1 MFISDADEDDQ
12 LAAAIAA
19 SLKETT
25 QSTSKVLGT
34 NSDSDDSDSEFFE
47 ESFSAENSNSASTLP
62 SFSSKNYAKLVESA
76 KSKLIYLLLSF
87 DYKIRMNLF
96 GYGVSI
102 FGPKIL
108 WHTFFF
114 FKFRPFSFHFECM
127 KTRGHVEH
135 PTIYMYFCLFFQ
147 LKPTPKSNRKKVTKI
162 LRIGKFI

>member
-47 ESFSAENSNSASTLP
+47 ESFSAENSNSNSASTLP

-76 KSKLIYLLLSF
+76 KSKLIYQLLSF

-102 FGPKIL
+102 FGTL
-108 WHTFFF
+108 FFF
-114 FKFRPFSFHFECM
+114 N
-127 KTRGHVEH
+127 T
-135 PTIYMYFCLFFQ
+135 
-147 LKPTPKSNRKKVTKI
+147 
-162 LRIGKFI
+162 

>member
-1 MFISDADEDDQ
+1 MRMRMINFSLLSLLKYFFLFAIHDIILGIHYFTNLKILLLISDADEDDQ

-76 KSKLIYLLLSF
+76 KSK
-87 DYKIRMNLF
+87 
-96 GYGVSI
+96 
-102 FGPKIL
+102 
-108 WHTFFF
+108 
-114 FKFRPFSFHFECM
+114 
-127 KTRGHVEH
+127 
-135 PTIYMYFCLFFQ
+135 
-147 LKPTPKSNRKKVTKI
+147 
-162 LRIGKFI
+162 

>member
-1 MFISDADEDDQ
+1 MLEKILGFGNMQEQLENISFFTISDADEDDQ

-87 DYKIRMNLF
+87 NYKNRMNLF
-96 GYGVSI
+96 GYGS
-102 FGPKIL
+102 FYFR
-108 WHTFFF
+108 HTFFF
-114 FKFRPFSFHFECM
+114 KFCPFSFHF
-127 KTRGHVEH
+127 
-135 PTIYMYFCLFFQ
+135 
-147 LKPTPKSNRKKVTKI
+147 
-162 LRIGKFI
+162 

>member
-1 MFISDADEDDQ
+1 MYILFLKNSDADEDDQ

-76 KSKLIYLLLSF
+76 KSKLIYLLLF
-87 DYKIRMNLF
+87 FNYKNRMNLF
-96 GYGVSI
+96 GYGVFI
-102 FGPKIL
+102 FG
-108 WHTFFF
+108 
-114 FKFRPFSFHFECM
+114 
-127 KTRGHVEH
+127 
-135 PTIYMYFCLFFQ
+135 
-147 LKPTPKSNRKKVTKI
+147 
-162 LRIGKFI
+162 